1 MSCLKYSRVHARVD
15 GSLYEVK
22 AKGGRR
28 KLPPELRQSEV
39 FKAMFVPS
47 MRAEVDEWNQRGYS
61 DTVIAQI
68 AVRAW
73 LDNQKS
79 VQNTVYT

>member
-1 MSCLKYSRVHARVD
+1 MSCLKYSRTHQTIT

-22 AKGGRR
+22 NKGGRR
-28 KLPPELRQSEV
+28 KLPPELKQSEV
-39 FKAMFVPS
+39 FKAMFTPS
-47 MRAEVDEWNQRGYS
+47 MRSEVDEWNQRGYS
-61 DTVIAQI
+61 DTMIAQI

-73 LDNQKS
+73 LDSQKS